1 MSVSASASPS
11 EPASTAALEPIGP
24 VPARTYALL
33 GTADGS
39 LLIASNSGRI
49 VTRVDPS
56 SGEVLARRN
65 LEHASEL
72 AAVEVGGSIWILQ
85 RSKEGG
91 RLVGLAPQT
100 LAILHG
106 RAFAATAEG
115 LAATDGHLW
124 LGVGSALVEIDPAT
138 GRPVDQVPLPHRID
152 LVAGDPDG
160 GLLYVTLEGPV
171 RKDQAPLL
179 ELDGSSG
186 SLIADTRAGYA
197 DLGGVSHLVPAP
209 NGVWVGEPTGMMGTL
224 GFYTS
229 NDLVAPQGI
238 DEGKDGHGI
247 IHGANSITGAYAGS
261 HLWVAYGEGTVTC
274 NDARDGRRLGTLTD
288 DGARAD
294 IVTVADHPMTV
305 VDSTLYAIDEEIACS

>member
-1 MSVSASASPS
+1 M
-11 EPASTAALEPIGP
+11 
-24 VPARTYALL
+24 
-33 GTADGS
+33 
-39 LLIASNSGRI
+39 
-49 VTRVDPS
+49 RVDPS
-56 SGEVLARRN
+56 SGQVLAQRN
-65 LEHASEL
+65 LDRAGEL
-72 AAVEVGGSIWILQ
+72 AAVEAGGSVWILQ
-85 RSKEGG
+85 RSKEGA
-91 RLVGLAPQT
+91 RLIDMAPQT
-100 LAILHG
+100 LAIRHR
-106 RAFAATAEG
+106 RAFAAAAEG

-124 LGVGSALVEIDPAT
+124 LGVGTALTEIDPTT
-138 GRPVDQVPLPHRID
+138 GRTVDQVPLPHRID

-186 SLIADTRAGYA
+186 GLIAHTRAGYA
-197 DLGGVSHLVPAP
+197 DLGGVSQLVPAP

-224 GFYTS
+224 GFYKS

-274 NDARDGRRLGTLTD
+274 NDARNGRRLGTLTD

-294 IVTVADHPMTV
+294 IVTVGDHPMTV